1 MINLDPSFTA
11 SIQHPFHKLALIWGK
26 SMRDCVIHL
35 AKISF
40 VIVTMISSGC
50 QLVQLREN
58 QLSQSLDDKMTSIL
72 TSQYLFGNGEHYL
85 LDEF

>member
-1 MINLDPSFTA
+1 
-11 SIQHPFHKLALIWGK
+11 
-26 SMRDCVIHL
+26 MRDCVIHL

-72 TSQYLFGNGEHYL
+72 TSQYLSSATANIIYL
-85 LDEF
+85 TNFNQKKCLAEFDQCL